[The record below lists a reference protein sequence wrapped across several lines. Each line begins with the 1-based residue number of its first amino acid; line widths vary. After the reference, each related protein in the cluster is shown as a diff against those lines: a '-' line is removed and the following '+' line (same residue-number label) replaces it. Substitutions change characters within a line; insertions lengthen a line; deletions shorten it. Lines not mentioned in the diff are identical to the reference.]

1 MLNTIK
7 LDSQK
12 KHHPKLTINTITVSK
27 TLVECNFLNRLSSPE
42 SLAALVAGTIT

>member
-1 MLNTIK
+1 MLYVIH

-27 TLVECNFLNRLSSPE
+27 TLAECNFLNRFSLPE